1 MRLVPALRLGT
12 LASLLLLAP
21 AGLRAQAVVD
31 TTAAIE
37 AASQAAESWMKL
49 LDAGKMAQSW
59 DEAST
64 SFQGAVTSPQW
75 VQSVLN
81 ARLAY
86 EPFGERTR
94 IAARYT
100 TELPNAPAG
109 QYVIL
114 RYRTKVLQDRTVVE
128 TVVPVL
134 DGGRGW
140 RVSGYFVRPE

>member
-1 MRLVPALRLGT
+1 MQSARAFRLVVLLALQ
-12 LASLLLLAP
+12 LLLP
-21 AGLRAQAVVD
+21 ATLRAQEKVD
-31 TTAAIE
+31 TAAAVQAAATAAE
-37 AASQAAESWMKL
+37 AWMKL
-49 LDAGKMAQSW
+49 LDAGKMSESW
-59 DEAST
+59 NEASG
-64 SFQGAVTSPQW
+64 SFQGAVTSAQW
-75 VQSVLN
+75 AQSVLN
-81 ARLAY
+81 ARLAF

-94 IAARYT
+94 IAAHYT

-114 RYRTKVLQDRTVVE
+114 RYRTKVLQDRTVIE